1 MQRRELIQKV
11 LSAAAV
17 AGLLGPLSLTSTT
30 AHECNSAGLHD
41 SAESLRR
48 SLKRMATL
56 DSSEQGIPML
66 LTLENLAADPTGAKF
81 VPGAFNVEVVEKL
94 ERYVDLLLQYKPE
107 PEESDVAALIV
118 LIAKADLLPT
128 DAGVCP

>member
-11 LSAAAV
+11 LSAAAA
-17 AGLLGPLSLTSTT
+17 AGLLGPLSLTSAS
-30 AHECNSAGLHD
+30 AHECTSAGLHD

-48 SLKRMATL
+48 GLKRMAML

-66 LTLENLAADPTGAKF
+66 LTLENLAADSTVTKF
-81 VPGAFNVEVVEKL
+81 LPDAFNAEVVEKL
-94 ERYVDLLLQYKPE
+94 GHYVDLLLQHKPE

-118 LIAKADLLPT
+118 LIAAADLLPA